1 MATNIEKLPTEMMV
15 KISEY
20 LTGPELASLNWAS
33 QGFNTFCNEIKFY
46 NKFNKIDVL
55 DIPEHFQKNGC
66 HDLNMIIVTPP
77 KCCVSDESCSG
88 AIYQYVG
95 ENYCDY
101 CMTEYYG
108 EVWKTWEDLPP
119 EANRVNNYLTVKGVI
134 VNQSRDEYGPTHYDE
149 DDISS
154 SDSDEDE
161 PVGCSDYWLKDQ
173 HKQQKLE
180 GERDVSYDIV
190 FQGPSTP
197 WLDEFIHTEH
207 AYIDTYS
214 LEEEKEK
221 KYKEECVLSG
231 KRVGR
236 LHIPVMSPETSLYYS
251 DTIPESEI
259 RAIALYGSWRENSIL
274 TNEGR
279 IEGETPERTRW
290 RFKKVVKLFLA
301 NHEFDGNDLEVLI

>member
-1 MATNIEKLPTEMMV
+1 M
-15 KISEY
+15 
-20 LTGPELASLNWAS
+20 
-33 QGFNTFCNEIKFY
+33 
-46 NKFNKIDVL
+46 
-55 DIPEHFQKNGC
+55 
-66 HDLNMIIVTPP
+66 
-77 KCCVSDESCSG
+77 
-88 AIYQYVG
+88 
-95 ENYCDY
+95 
-101 CMTEYYG
+101 
-108 EVWKTWEDLPP
+108 PP

-134 VNQSRDEYGPTHYDE
+134 VNQSREPIHYDE

-173 HKQQKLE
+173 KKEHKRQKMRDN
-180 GERDVSYDIV
+180 GERDVSYDVI

-236 LHIPVMSPETSLYYS
+236 LHIPVMSPDTMVYYM
-251 DTIPESEI
+251 DTIPEGVQNAII
-259 RAIALYGSWRENSIL
+259 RYGRYRETCLL
-274 TNEGR
+274 TYNGI
-279 IEGETPERTRW
+279 IEGETPEQKRW
-290 RFKKVVKLFLA
+290 RFKKVVKLFLQ
-301 NHEFDGNDLEVLI
+301 NHEFDGHGLEVLI